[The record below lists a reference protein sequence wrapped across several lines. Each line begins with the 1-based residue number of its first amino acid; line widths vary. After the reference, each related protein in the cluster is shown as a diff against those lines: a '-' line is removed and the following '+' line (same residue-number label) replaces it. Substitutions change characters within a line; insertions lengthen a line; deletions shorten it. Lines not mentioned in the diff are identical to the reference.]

1 MSRWATDEDVAESD
15 EYTPGSA
22 ADEPTEDAETQPS
35 EDIKKARRVIRG
47 GWGNAKRVKE
57 TASPF
62 PVRLS
67 PDKDG
72 VVVKFLEDGPYVNY
86 KQHWINEIK
95 EGSKAF
101 TCREDIDDEGCP
113 LCDGGNRPSP
123 QFHFNVAELS
133 ADGSFVHK
141 TYNVGPTV
149 FDQLSDLHSDPR
161 QGPLEKYYWVIKR
174 SKNGNKWTTTLFRQ
188 RKEDREDEGCAR
200 PDPAELE
207 KVKLWDEGTVRW
219 TSRKDLLEIAAQYL
233 NLE

>member
-1 MSRWATDEDVAESD
+1 MSRWDEDVEED
-15 EYTPGSA
+15 VEYTPGSA
-22 ADEPTEDAETQPS
+22 DDEPTKDEETEAPAET
-35 EDIKKARRVIRG
+35 KKARRVLRG
-47 GWGNAKRVKE
+47 SWTAAKRVKE

-72 VVVKFLEDGPYVNY
+72 VVVKFLEDGPYAQY

-101 TCREDIDDEGCP
+101 VCLDGIDEDGCP
-113 LCDGGNRPSP
+113 LCDGGSRPSP
-123 QFHFNVAELS
+123 QFHFNVAELTE
-133 ADGSFVHK
+133 DGAYIHK

-188 RKEDREDEGCAR
+188 RKEDLVEEGFTL
-200 PDPAELE
+200 PSQEELD
-207 KVKLWDEGTVRW
+207 KIKLWDETTIRL